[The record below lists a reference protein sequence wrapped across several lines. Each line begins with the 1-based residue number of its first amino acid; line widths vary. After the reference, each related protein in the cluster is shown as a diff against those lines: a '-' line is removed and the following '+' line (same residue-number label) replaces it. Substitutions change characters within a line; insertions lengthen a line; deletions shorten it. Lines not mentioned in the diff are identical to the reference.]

1 MFDNCSFDLLP
12 LQTFISFDKDQKEPI
27 VVFNNAPTVFI
38 LNQSY
43 LYLFHLQKNVP
54 FSDFFQVEP
63 LQTYHR
69 VILAEDFMKHLA
81 PTHWPKG
88 TRRGY
93 CWLPPRSDR
102 KCIMKVKRGLWS
114 RTVTELSWNLN
125 NHCWIVLCGCV
136 WFVYYFNF
144 LTFRPPRND

>member
-1 MFDNCSFDLLP
+1 MFDNCSFDLPP

-102 KCIMKVKRGLWS
+102 KCIMKVKRSQWS
-114 RTVTELSWNLN
+114 RTVTELS
-125 NHCWIVLCGCV
+125 
-136 WFVYYFNF
+136 
-144 LTFRPPRND
+144 

>member
-1 MFDNCSFDLLP
+1 MSVSSFFFRKCLIIVVLTYHHYKP
-12 LQTFISFDKDQKEPI
+12 LSVLIRTKKGPI

-102 KCIMKVKRGLWS
+102 KCIMKVKRGQWS
-114 RTVTELSWNLN
+114 RTMTELS
-125 NHCWIVLCGCV
+125 
-136 WFVYYFNF
+136 
-144 LTFRPPRND
+144 